1 MRATSRLAISRRA
14 TVTLEYVR
22 NAIEKINDN
31 AGELLI
37 TNDCSYKANYR
48 SDNLLIRHINSYFT
62 DVEKSEFIAK
72 YSKEIHV
79 DKKLVTLWDALLRR
93 PIENVTLGYV
103 RDGIAHINDNIEG
116 ALITGTSSYAKY
128 YRSVKF
134 LPCSMTSF
142 FSKSERVKFIAEY
155 AKEIGVDKEHVK
167 LWDALLRR
175 PVANLSLVYVRD
187 TIVKINSNAG
197 KILIRCASSYAAH
210 YRLGKNL
217 PSDIPTS
224 FSVSKRDKF
233 IAKYAK
239 KMNVDKKNVKLWD
252 ALLMR
257 PVLNVTLEYIRNTIE
272 KINDESGCA
281 LFTGSDTY
289 ADNYKQGTCFPSC
302 VNSHFTTPQ
311 KTAFIVEYAKKMN
324 VDKDFVNLWDA
335 LIQRPILTLE
345 YIRDSIIKIN
355 DVDELITSSV
365 SYRKHHKLNMYLPR
379 EVTLFFS
386 ESRQEEFIAN
396 YAKEI
401 NLDK

>member
-134 LPCSMTSF
+134 LPCSIISF
-142 FSKSERVKFIAEY
+142 FSKLNRAKFIAEY
-155 AKEIGVDKEHVK
+155 AKEIGRDKNTINI
-167 LWDALLRR
+167 WDALLRR
-175 PVANLSLVYVRD
+175 PIENVTLGYVRD
-187 TIVKINSNAG
+187 GI
-197 KILIRCASSYAAH
+197 AH
-210 YRLGKNL
+210 
-217 PSDIPTS
+217 
-224 FSVSKRDKF
+224 
-233 IAKYAK
+233 
-239 KMNVDKKNVKLWD
+239 
-252 ALLMR
+252 
-257 PVLNVTLEYIRNTIE
+257 
-272 KINDESGCA
+272 INDNIEG
-281 LFTGSDTY
+281 
-289 ADNYKQGTCFPSC
+289 
-302 VNSHFTTPQ
+302 
-311 KTAFIVEYAKKMN
+311 
-324 VDKDFVNLWDA
+324 A
-335 LIQRPILTLE
+335 LITG
-345 YIRDSIIKIN
+345 
-355 DVDELITSSV
+355 T
-365 SYRKHHKLNMYLPR
+365 
-379 EVTLFFS
+379 
-386 ESRQEEFIAN
+386 
-396 YAKEI
+396 
-401 NLDK
+401 